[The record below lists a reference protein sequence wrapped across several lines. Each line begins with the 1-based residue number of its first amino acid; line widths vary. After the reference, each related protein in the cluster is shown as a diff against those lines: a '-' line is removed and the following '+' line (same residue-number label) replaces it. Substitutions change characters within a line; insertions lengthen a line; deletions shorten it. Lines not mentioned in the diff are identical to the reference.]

1 MAGSWSWPPPRAST
15 RPRRPP
21 RTRGSSAD
29 ALPLRARLLRQ
40 RPGPRGPGPRHRD
53 RDHLGR
59 GGRVHRHP
67 RPVVRRPFAGR
78 HRHHRR
84 LRRVPDRRQPVL
96 GLPGLRR
103 GRRRVHGD
111 DRHPAPPRPGRG
123 HRRGARRRPG
133 PGRAVPVPGHPVQ
146 HHHRRVVQH
155 LVRLDL
161 RPHPVHRAGPDRLRA
176 ARAGHG
182 DSAGPGAA
190 AHRAEPG
197 HRRGPRRAGPRGRR
211 GLPDGP
217 GRIGGAVGRDHRRG
231 AEHRAAHRAG
241 RHRAAAGQE
250 PAEGRA
256 HRGRA
261 RRGGHLG
268 RHRAGLRQLLL
279 AAGRARLAGELLRGH
294 PHRGRLPGHLL
305 PPRPPPGRARTE
317 HRRGAGMFTGVM
329 ANTWLAA
336 TAVAVIAGVTGF
348 FAVLRGSTFA
358 AHAIP
363 NGAFAGAAGA
373 SLLGLNPFVGLAAFS
388 AAGALGIA
396 GLSRRSRPDVA
407 TALTFVMMLGI
418 GALFVSWSNQ
428 YAQEA
433 YSLLFGEVFGVSTAE
448 VLPILGFGVAS
459 LIAIAVM
466 FRPLMLSSALPEVA
480 AARGLR
486 TGRLDLAFLL
496 VMALATSM
504 TVPVVGALLMFSLMI
519 GPAAAARSLTAR
531 PVLAMTW
538 SVAIALVTVWTGI
551 AASYQSNWPLGF
563 FVGVIGAGFYL
574 AGRGYAAIRRHVA
587 WNREPVEGF
596 DEPVS
601 AAARG

>member
-1 MAGSWSWPPPRAST
+1 MRKRS
-15 RPRRPP
+15 P
-21 RTRGSSAD
+21 RTRESSGN
-29 ALPLRARLLRQ
+29 ALRLRTRLLRQ
-40 RPGPRGPGPRHRD
+40 RAGPYSPGRRHGD
-53 RDHLGR
+53 CDHLGR
-59 GGRVHRHP
+59 GGRVHRDP
-67 RPVVRRPFAGR
+67 GPVVRRPFAGR
-78 HRHHRR
+78 HRHHRGVG
-84 LRRVPDRRQPVL
+84 RVPDRDQPVL

-161 RPHPVHRAGPDRLRA
+161 RPHLLHRAGPDSLRA

-182 DSAGPGAA
+182 GGADPGAA
-190 AHRAEPG
+190 AHLAEPG

-217 GRIGGAVGRDHRRG
+217 GRVGGAVGRDHRRG
-231 AEHRAAHRAG
+231 AEHRPAHRAR

-250 PAEGRA
+250 PPEGHD

-261 RRGGHLG
+261 RGGRHLAG
-268 RHRAGLRQLLL
+268 HRAGLRQLLL
-279 AAGRARLAGELLRGH
+279 AAGRARLAGQLLRGH
-294 PHRGRLPGHLL
+294 PHRGRLPDHL
-305 PPRPPPGRARTE
+305 PPPRSTPGRRRAGRTRTE

-336 TAVAVIAGVTGF
+336 TAVAVIAGVVGF

-373 SLLGLNPFVGLAAFS
+373 SLLGFNAFAGLAVFS
-388 AAGALGIA
+388 VAGALGIA
-396 GLSRRSRPDVA
+396 GLSRRARNDVA
-407 TALTFVMMLGI
+407 TALTLVTMLAI
-418 GALFVSWSNQ
+418 GALFVSWSTE

-433 YSLLFGEVFGVSTAE
+433 YSLLFGEVFGVSSDE
-448 VLPILGFGVAS
+448 VLPIVVLGAVS
-459 LIAIAVM
+459 IAAIIVM

-480 AARGLR
+480 EARGVSAR
-486 TGRLDLAFLL
+486 RMELAFLL

-531 PVLAMTW
+531 PMLAMGL

-551 AASYQSNWPLGF
+551 VVSYESNWPLGF
-563 FVGVIGAGFYL
+563 LVGVMGAFFFL
-574 AGRGYAAIRRHVA
+574 AGRAYAAVHGRRA
-587 WNREPVEGF
+587 PRSVET
-596 DEPVS
+596 
-601 AAARG
+601 